1 MHACSS
7 ALSSHPEHV
16 ALVARLLA
24 SHAGSTAVL
33 DGSSLFCVTAS
44 EPLGTGSSLPRWA
57 GGFSHLSGSET
68 NRIGPWPLYDL
79 KLHRGHCSGGC
90 GHRVFLDQDS
100 AIELIAAFRPGPICF
115 HGSLLS
121 SVF

>member
-24 SHAGSTAVL
+24 SHAGCIAVL

-79 KLHRGHCSGGC
+79 KLHRGHC
-90 GHRVFLDQDS
+90 
-100 AIELIAAFRPGPICF
+100 
-115 HGSLLS
+115 
-121 SVF
+121 